1 MWSGDCGST
10 SRNCLVPGRF
20 SDGVGVLAQIA
31 LRESLRASSM
41 PDQLAPEEVQDH
53 ERVILEWQLEPAWI
67 GLYLVRPRDDQ
78 GSATDRQAGSSS
90 ELQ

>member
-1 MWSGDCGST
+1 
-10 SRNCLVPGRF
+10 
-20 SDGVGVLAQIA
+20 
-31 LRESLRASSM
+31 M